1 LVRYGSK
8 VADRER
14 ELMRAASRVTRA
26 RTVWSDVAG
35 EPAAALCARLGALGI
50 DRLRFLGD
58 DVDTGGHDIRLAA
71 HAAGISVDDA
81 PPVSAPEIELPRWL
95 REQTVTT
102 TMHRHG
108 RLLR

>member
-1 LVRYGSK
+1 LIRCGSN
-8 VADRER
+8 VPDRER
-14 ELMRAASRVTRA
+14 ELMGAASRVTGA

-35 EPAAALCARLGALGI
+35 EPAAALCVRLGALGI
-50 DRLRFLGD
+50 DRLRLLGD
-58 DVDTGGHDIRLAA
+58 DVDTDGHDIRLAA
-71 HAAGISVDDA
+71 HAAGVSVDDA
-81 PPVSAPEIELPRWL
+81 PPVGAPEIELPRWL